1 MNAIDLPWHEMRYQ
15 HTAAVRSALSE
26 KYAPATA
33 NRILSAM
40 RAVLK
45 EAWRLGRMSAE
56 DFQRAADLKNVRG
69 DRLPAGR
76 ALTRAELLLLFRSC
90 DQDECRPRGI
100 RDAALLA
107 ILYGAGVRRA
117 EAAKLALSDYNEEA
131 ETLRVRGKG
140 NKERLAPLASG
151 GARRLSAWLEIRGQ
165 GPGALLCPVNKGGR
179 VAVRHMSGQAIWGI
193 ILRRAD
199 MAEVERFS
207 PHDAR
212 RTFISDL
219 LDAGAD
225 LSIAQQLAGHSSPAT
240 TARYDRRGETAKRKA
255 ASRIEV
261 PGLTI

>member
-151 GARRLSAWLEIRGQ
+151 CGRRLSAWLNIRGQ

-179 VAVRHMSGQAIWGI
+179 VTIRHMSGQAIWGI

-199 MAEVERFS
+199 MAKVERFS